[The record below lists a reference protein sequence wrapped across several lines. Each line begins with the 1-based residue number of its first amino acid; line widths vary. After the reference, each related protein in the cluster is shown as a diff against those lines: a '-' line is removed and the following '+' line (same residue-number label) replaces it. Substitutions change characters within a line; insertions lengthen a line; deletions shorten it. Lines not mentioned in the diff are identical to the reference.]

1 MHHHTDHN
9 FYYLS
14 VDIKTAIHHYCNY
27 QPRCHAEVRNKLY
40 ELGCTTPEVEENIAE
55 LIEAGLLN
63 EEKFARA
70 YARGKFR
77 IKHWG
82 RQKIISQLRLKK
94 ISEYCIKKGLS
105 EIDADEY
112 EQTLERL
119 GTNKWDELKKERS
132 QGMKQMKVYRYLMQK
147 GYESDLARDL
157 INRLIGK

>member
-1 MHHHTDHN
+1 MD
-9 FYYLS
+9 
-14 VDIKTAIHHYCNY
+14 VKAAIQHYCNY

-82 RQKIISQLRLKK
+82 KQKIVSQLRLKK
-94 ISEYCIKKGLS
+94 VSEYCIKKGLS
-105 EIDADEY
+105 EIDAEEY
-112 EQTLERL
+112 EQTLQRL
-119 GTNKWDELKKERS
+119 GTAKWNELKGERS
-132 QGMKQMKVYRYLMQK
+132 PRTKQMKVFRYLMQK

-157 INRLIGK
+157 LNTLIGK

>member
-1 MHHHTDHN
+1 M
-9 FYYLS
+9 
-14 VDIKTAIHHYCNY
+14 DIKTAIQHYCNY

-105 EIDADEY
+105 EIDAEEY

-119 GTNKWDELKKERS
+119 GSNKWDELKKERS

-157 INRLIGK
+157 INRLIRK